1 MDKKSL
7 LKSILLEAVKRNLEE
22 MPQIK
27 KFYTLAD
34 DWEEKAQGLSR
45 MGGIKF
51 QDAVLKLE
59 SMEDMNFFSSNDI
72 QQVFRFKRIQQANNF
87 VKILLQQG
95 IIIPADAATVK
106 KQNLGIDTDDEFSV
120 TPSSD
125 LDISQG
131 IDLSSAL
138 SKIKVEK
145 GIRRIEFNINKTY
158 KLDIPREEQ
167 RRLAVE
173 YGSVKEGIKKEIGI
187 TPIWKQGFEN
197 DFIYAEKHQYE
208 TTPYQFLKP
217 FLEKKYYKQIPSGE
231 SVIFKKT
238 RMYNQDFDILSLFPS
253 LESFEKF
260 TKENSIKMETYPTY
274 YKEVRQKLAERNIG
288 LTLVSESSNILTF

>member
-1 MDKKSL
+1 
-7 LKSILLEAVKRNLEE
+7 
-22 MPQIK
+22 
-27 KFYTLAD
+27 
-34 DWEEKAQGLSR
+34 

-106 KQNLGIDTDDEFSV
+106 KQNIVGNEDDEFSV

-145 GIRRIEFNINKTY
+145 GN
-158 KLDIPREEQ
+158 
-167 RRLAVE
+167 
-173 YGSVKEGIKKEIGI
+173 
-187 TPIWKQGFEN
+187 
-197 DFIYAEKHQYE
+197 
-208 TTPYQFLKP
+208 
-217 FLEKKYYKQIPSGE
+217 
-231 SVIFKKT
+231 
-238 RMYNQDFDILSLFPS
+238 
-253 LESFEKF
+253 
-260 TKENSIKMETYPTY
+260 
-274 YKEVRQKLAERNIG
+274 
-288 LTLVSESSNILTF
+288 